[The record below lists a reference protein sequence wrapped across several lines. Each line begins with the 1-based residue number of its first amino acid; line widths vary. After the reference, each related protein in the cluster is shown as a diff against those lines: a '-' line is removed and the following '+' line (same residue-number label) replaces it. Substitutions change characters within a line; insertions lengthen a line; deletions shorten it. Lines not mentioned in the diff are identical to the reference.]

1 MDVWRVVEVFP
12 GLYRVK
18 KHKVLWA
25 DPGRYHIRKY
35 SYVGI
40 WKSVKLAGI
49 LLGFLAFPCPKY
61 MRMDILDTW
70 THLLLKEIE
79 ILALVLAY
87 GFPSLLW
94 FPFQVPS
101 LCSACLADNGEGH
114 MWDSAHS
121 LERMAWSIP
130 GLRVGPHVM
139 CALPPPA

>member
-12 GLYRVK
+12 GFYRVI

-25 DPGRYHIRKY
+25 DPGRYHLRNHR
-35 SYVGI
+35 YVWI
-40 WKSVKLAGI
+40 LKSVKLAGT
-49 LLGFLAFPCPKY
+49 LPGYLAFPCPKC

-70 THLLLKEIE
+70 THLLLKAIE
-79 ILALVLAY
+79 ILAVVLAY

-101 LCSACLADNGEGH
+101 LFSECLADNGEGY
-114 MWDSAHS
+114 MWDSALS